1 MGEDYKPM
9 SSIEVMQKMYEL
21 GRLGKR
27 FGKGFYEYPEDGK
40 KFLWPG
46 LSDIYPVN
54 EQQPDIQ
61 EIKDRMMSVQALDA
75 YRCLEENV
83 LTSPDDGDIGSIFG
97 WGFPPWTGGVFSY
110 IDMVG
115 LQNFVDRCDDY
126 CDRFGERFKVPDSL
140 RERAKNK
147 EKFYS

>member
-1 MGEDYKPM
+1 
-9 SSIEVMQKMYEL
+9 
-21 GRLGKR
+21 
-27 FGKGFYEYPEDGK
+27 
-40 KFLWPG
+40 
-46 LSDIYPVN
+46 
-54 EQQPDIQ
+54 
-61 EIKDRMMSVQALDA
+61 MSVQALDA

-97 WGFPPWTGGVFSY
+97 FSY